1 MNKRKSILSWLLVAA
16 MLFGLF
22 VPSAFAEEPATP
34 VADASTIT
42 QWQDTI
48 DTSSKNVG
56 RIWTDKSVSATDVT
70 LTSAGNV
77 NITTPDITVNKTEG
91 ADFMVSL
98 SALSSASSLAYS
110 VQQPLD
116 VVLVL
121 DVSGSMDQNMTS
133 YSYNET
139 YSINNNGDYFVLVG
153 STYRS
158 L

>member
-22 VPSAFAEEPATP
+22 VPSAFAEEPVTP
-34 VADASTIT
+34 VADPSTIT

-48 DTSSKNVG
+48 DKSSKNVG
-56 RIWTDKSVSATDVT
+56 RIWTDKSVSTGDVT
-70 LTSAGNV
+70 LTSAGDV
-77 NITTPDITVNKTEG
+77 GIETPNITVKKSDD

-121 DVSGSMDQNMTS
+121 DVSGSMDQNM
-133 YSYNET
+133 
-139 YSINNNGDYFVLVG
+139 LQ
-153 STYRS
+153 
-158 L
+158 